1 MDPDK
6 PNLPGTGQEPATPQI
21 DGGSDKGDD
30 ATDATADAESVKVQ
44 EPAAA
49 SSDLGS
55 QIAQFKSQLFSPE
68 AKSLVAYYFIQVRYV
83 LLHPKQ
89 FFAEM
94 PTQGGYVEP
103 LMFLGITAAIYAIL
117 QAIGH
122 LNFVLMI
129 KLFLTST
136 VSVIVGAFFTDLI
149 LRRFGGKGNRE
160 STFRV
165 LAYAK
170 APLLFAWIHLGMHS
184 VGGVAATV
192 YTLVLAV
199 IGLKRVHELSGQV
212 IFIVLAVLT
221 ALGLLVK
228 GL

>member
-6 PNLPGTGQEPATPQI
+6 PYLPDSRQEPESSQTDAESVRVQEPAT
-21 DGGSDKGDD
+21 
-30 ATDATADAESVKVQ
+30 E
-44 EPAAA
+44 

-55 QIAQFKSQLFSPE
+55 KVAQFKSRLFSPE
-68 AKSLVAYYFIQVRYV
+68 AKGLVAYYFMQVRYV
-83 LLHPKQ
+83 LLQPKE

-94 PTQGGYVEP
+94 PKQGGYVEP
-103 LMFLGITAAIYAIL
+103 LIFLGITAGIYAIL

-149 LRRFGGKGNRE
+149 LRRYGGKGNRE

-184 VGGVAATV
+184 VGGIVATV
-192 YTLVLAV
+192 YTLFLAV
-199 IGLKRVHELSGQV
+199 IGLKQVHELSGKV
-212 IFIVLAVLT
+212 IFIVVALLT
-221 ALGLLVK
+221 ALGLFAK

>member
-6 PNLPGTGQEPATPQI
+6 PNLPESTQEPESSQT
-21 DGGSDKGDD
+21 
-30 ATDATADAESVKVQ
+30 DAESVKVQ
-44 EPAAA
+44 QPAVEPN
-49 SSDLGS
+49 DFGTRV
-55 QIAQFKSQLFSPE
+55 AQFRSQLFSPE
-68 AKSLVAYYFIQVRYV
+68 TKGFVVYYLLQVRHV
-83 LLHPKQ
+83 LMHPKQ

-94 PTQGGYVEP
+94 PTEGGYVEP
-103 LMFLGITAAIYAIL
+103 LMFLGITAAIYAVL

-122 LNFVLMI
+122 LDIILMI
-129 KLFLTST
+129 RLFLTST
-136 VSVIVGAFFTDLI
+136 VSVIVGAFLTDLI
-149 LRRFGGKGNRE
+149 LRRYGGKGTRE
-160 STFRV
+160 GTFRV
-165 LAYAK
+165 LAYSK

-199 IGLKRVHELSGQV
+199 IGLKRVHQLSGQV
-212 IFIVLAVLT
+212 IFIVVALLT